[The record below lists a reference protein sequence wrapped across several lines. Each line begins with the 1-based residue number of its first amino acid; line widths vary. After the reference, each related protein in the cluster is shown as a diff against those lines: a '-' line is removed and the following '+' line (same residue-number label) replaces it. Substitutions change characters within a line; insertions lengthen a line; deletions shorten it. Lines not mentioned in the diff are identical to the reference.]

1 MSEVFNWKRFSKWY
15 LHDWKN
21 IWKNYK
27 INLLLTGLM
36 PFSLFL
42 VFGFVTMCFTGEWH
56 LPDTFWRIMM
66 FVVAG
71 AIFIMSF
78 PAMSYGNITDKK
90 IGAQWIL
97 LPASREEKFISMM
110 LNTLL
115 LTPVLFLS
123 MYACADAL
131 LSFLGLAEG
140 KTLYALFTEF
150 NNDRVYIDINVKL
163 FIFFS
168 ISIYALVFLVGAVYF
183 KKRKVSGTVLAL
195 FILQIIVSSLLG
207 LFVMFPGMTYEDIFF
222 AHREN
227 IELAI
232 NIFIYIAILFHYL
245 ILGGLVFV
253 KLKTIKY

>member
-15 LHDWKN
+15 LHDLKN

-42 VFGFVTMCFTGEWH
+42 VFGFVTVCFTGEWH
-56 LPDTFWRIMM
+56 LPDTAWRIMM

-90 IGAQWIL
+90 AGAQWIL

-115 LTPVLFLS
+115 LTPVVFLS
-123 MYACADAL
+123 MYACADAV

-150 NNDRVYIDINVKL
+150 NNDRVYIDIYLCSCFSCRSCLFQEEKGIGNSFGFVYIANYR
-163 FIFFS
+163 FIF
-168 ISIYALVFLVGAVYF
+168 V
-183 KKRKVSGTVLAL
+183 R
-195 FILQIIVSSLLG
+195 IVCN
-207 LFVMFPGMTYEDIFF
+207 VPGND
-222 AHREN
+222 
-227 IELAI
+227 L
-232 NIFIYIAILFHYL
+232 
-245 ILGGLVFV
+245 
-253 KLKTIKY
+253 